1 MILFLDVDEGEDD
14 VLISAIAESEDGL
27 TTGDLRLDL
36 PPGHSFAGVPYEIF
50 KAAAPGEYTLEELQ
64 QRTARL
70 KKERVA

>member
-1 MILFLDVDEGEDD
+1 MMLFLDIDDDDD
-14 VLISAIAESEDGL
+14 VVISAIAESADGQ
-27 TTGDLRLDL
+27 TIGDMHLPL